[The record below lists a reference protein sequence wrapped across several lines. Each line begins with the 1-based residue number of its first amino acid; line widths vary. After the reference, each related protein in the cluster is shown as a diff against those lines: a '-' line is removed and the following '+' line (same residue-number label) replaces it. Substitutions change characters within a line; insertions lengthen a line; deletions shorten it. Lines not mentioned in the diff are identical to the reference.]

1 MKSAIFLERDGILNL
16 VKLERHTQMTPL
28 HMDDL
33 MPNRLAIKPLQE
45 MKAAGFVLIA
55 TTNQPG
61 ISHGTLCRR
70 ELDRMHDYLKHVFS
84 LDDILMCPH
93 DSMDDCPC
101 RKPQPGQLEEAAF
114 KHQLD
119 LERSFVV
126 SDKWQDARMA
136 QAVGATS
143 ILLKSPWN
151 GNGHHD
157 FVISDLRHLAAKVH
171 QLSSASILAMD
182 QV

>member
-1 MKSAIFLERDGILNL
+1 MRSALFIERDGILNAVKVERQSQVTPARLEDL
-16 VKLERHTQMTPL
+16 V
-28 HMDDL
+28 
-33 MPNRLAIKPLQE
+33 PNRLAIKPLRDLKE
-45 MKAAGFVLIA
+45 AGFLLLA

-61 ISHGTLCRR
+61 VSRGSLCRR
-70 ELDRMHDYLKHVFS
+70 ELDRMHDYLKHVFA
-84 LDDILMCPH
+84 LDGVLMCPH
-93 DSMDDCPC
+93 DSMDECTC
-101 RKPQPGQLEEAAF
+101 RKPLPGMLEEAAF
-114 KHQLD
+114 THHLD

-136 QAVGATS
+136 QVVGATS

-157 FVISDLRHLAAKVH
+157 FVITDLRHLAAKVQ
-171 QLSSASILAMD
+171 QLNSASVLAMD